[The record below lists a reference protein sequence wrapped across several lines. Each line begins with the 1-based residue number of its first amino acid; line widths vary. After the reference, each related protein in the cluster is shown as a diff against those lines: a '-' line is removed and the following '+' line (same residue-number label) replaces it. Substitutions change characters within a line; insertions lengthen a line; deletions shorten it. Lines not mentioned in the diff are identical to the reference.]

1 MRNAYIA
8 AVMAIVLVVA
18 IGGAPAV
25 AQEPHENPTT
35 RAAATPPAER
45 RAPFDVT
52 PGMARMLG
60 EPAPTPQMKLLVPA
74 AGRHTL
80 AYSSKTGRGTSNKVA
95 AAAAFGMAGM
105 LSGVMIG
112 SALNQNCHCSDPGM
126 AGGFLGMLIGTPLG
140 AWFGVWLA
148 GR

>member
-1 MRNAYIA
+1 MRNAYFA
-8 AVMAIVLVVA
+8 AAMAVV
-18 IGGAPAV
+18 GWQGRPR
-25 AQEPHENPTT
+25 AQEPDEN
-35 RAAATPPAER
+35 ATPRAEATLPAEQ

-52 PGMARMLG
+52 PGMARMLSQ
-60 EPAPTPQMKLLVPA
+60 PVRTPEMKLLVPV
-74 AGRHTL
+74 GRHTL

-126 AGGFLGMLIGTPLG
+126 AGGFLGMLIGAPLG
-140 AWFGVWLA
+140 ALFGVWLA

>member
-1 MRNAYIA
+1 MRNAYFA
-8 AVMAIVLVVA
+8 AVMTVVLVVTS
-18 IGGAPAV
+18 GGPAA
-25 AQEPHENPTT
+25 AQELDENASPQTE
-35 RAAATPPAER
+35 AAPPAAER
-45 RAPFDVT
+45 GAFDVT

-60 EPAPTPQMKLLVPA
+60 QPGPTPQMKLLVP

-112 SALNQNCHCSDPGM
+112 SALNQNCRCSDPGM
-126 AGGFLGMLIGTPLG
+126 AGGFLGMLIGAPLG
-140 AWFGVWLA
+140 AVFGIWLA